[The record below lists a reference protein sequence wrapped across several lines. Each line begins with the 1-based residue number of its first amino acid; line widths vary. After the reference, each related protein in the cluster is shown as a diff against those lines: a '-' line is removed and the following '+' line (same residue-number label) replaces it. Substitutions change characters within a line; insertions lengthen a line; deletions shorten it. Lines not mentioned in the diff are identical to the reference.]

1 MRVKCDGV
9 WGLYISERSDPL
21 PVRCGAVRCG
31 IGCWCLSGLSAVC
44 PFVFFIS
51 PFFDYP
57 ILLDIPEAASC
68 NAWHGRRKLHD
79 IPHTHTHTR
88 GASKEQGGSKI
99 PLVLFVGCQL
109 SRGGKVGWLVSGK
122 KEEAELPLTAV
133 SCCCVATAACSTALF
148 PLSLSL
154 CPSVY

>member
-1 MRVKCDGV
+1 
-9 WGLYISERSDPL
+9 
-21 PVRCGAVRCG
+21 
-31 IGCWCLSGLSAVC
+31 
-44 PFVFFIS
+44 
-51 PFFDYP
+51 
-57 ILLDIPEAASC
+57 
-68 NAWHGRRKLHD
+68 LHD

-154 CPSVY
+154 CPSVYQGLFSLVFFLMAYGVLDGMHLRTLGVGNGEVFMFQRAA